1 LVIADI
7 YRLQIE
13 AALEAVRRR
22 VNEGGDPRLEI
33 MIPLVS
39 TSEELVRMRQI
50 VDQEVESINRN
61 HGTTIH
67 VQVGTMI
74 ELPRAALT
82 ADEIA
87 AEADFF
93 SFGTNDLTQMTFG
106 LSRDDA
112 EGAFLGKYL
121 EDGILPRDPFRTLDV
136 KGVGRLIEMAVDA
149 GRATKPQLT
158 IGVCGE
164 HGGDPDSIDFFLSQG
179 LDYVS
184 VSAPRVPVARL
195 AAAQAQLRSLERSA
209 ALS

>member
-1 LVIADI
+1 
-7 YRLQIE
+7 
-13 AALEAVRRR
+13 
-22 VNEGGDPRLEI
+22 
-33 MIPLVS
+33 M
-39 TSEELVRMRQI
+39 
-50 VDQEVESINRN
+50 
-61 HGTTIH
+61 
-67 VQVGTMI
+67 
-74 ELPRAALT
+74 T

-112 EGAFLGKYL
+112 EGAFLGQYL
-121 EDGILPRDPFRTLDV
+121 EDGVLPNDPFRTLDV
-136 KGVGRLIEMAVDA
+136 KGVGRLIQMAVGA
-149 GRATKPQLT
+149 GRKSKPNLT

-195 AAAQAQLRSLERSA
+195 AAAQAQLRPRRCTRCSRRRRRRRCAGEGRRSQLINERA
-209 ALS
+209 ALQGSSRPPAT